1 MTEWIN
7 LYNASKTSGFSAGWI
22 AKLIRRGS
30 VPADKAR
37 RNGNQWE
44 ITTSEAER
52 LRQLKES
59 NPDWTCNELPQPTD
73 AVHVADPLGLYP
85 GFDLAPDAAQRLLAI
100 RRNKRVYGDTWACN
114 RQLVNA
120 LATVRGYI
128 GDG

>member
-1 MTEWIN
+1 MTEWVN
-7 LYNASKTSGFSAGWI
+7 LYNASKISGFSTGWI
-22 AKLIRRGS
+22 GKLIRRGS
-30 VPADKAR
+30 VPADQTR

-52 LRQLKES
+52 LRQLKED
-59 NPDWTCNELPQPTD
+59 NTDWTNKEIPEPTG
-73 AVHVADPLGLYP
+73 AVHVADPLGVYP
-85 GFDLAPDAAQRLLAI
+85 GFALPPDVARRLLAI

-120 LATVRGYI
+120 LMTVREYV